1 MQSRSVLFAATR
13 IVDGPGACIYAAGG
27 RGREALGEA

>member
-13 IVDGPGACIYAAGG
+13 IVDGPGACIYAAGKEPQ
-27 RGREALGEA
+27 RT

>member
-13 IVDGPGACIYAAGG
+13 IVDGPGACIHATGKG
-27 RGREALGEA
+27 RRGRKA